1 MAVALLALIPH
12 QAGSPRDLRTGC
24 QDSHFA
30 LRPQVLRPQR
40 AKLMAQAVM
49 RPAIRPPEQKM
60 SMQRENSLALEKAK
74 PQSGEKQ
81 TDSQAKLQTPLW
93 PEMLPGQESPRD
105 SCSEKAQ
112 PQVVRP
118 LRAKLMPPVA
128 VTQ

>member
-1 MAVALLALIPH
+1 MRLAWPELGWLQQQADSIPPVPVTRP
-12 QAGSPRDLRTGC
+12 AM
-24 QDSHFA
+24 
-30 LRPQVLRPQR
+30 RPQQETSMCR
-40 AKLMAQAVM
+40 A
-49 RPAIRPPEQKM
+49 
-60 SMQRENSLALEKAK
+60 NSLALEKAK

-81 TDSQAKLQTPLW
+81 MDSQAKLQTPLR